1 MMASSAVVKGGSPA
15 GTAYFG
21 LVEAE
26 LEVRGGDDMVEVI
39 GEELFCA
46 WIGSGVRDDP
56 VVKRLRSGVSDH
68 VVLLRGWIRFLLKL
82 KSNACVI
89 WGLFLYRS
97 GGLE

>member
-21 LVEAE
+21 LEEAE

-46 WIGSGVRDDP
+46 WIGSGDRDDP
-56 VVKRLRSGVSDH
+56 VVLRLCSGASGH
-68 VVLLRGWIRFLLKL
+68 VVHLGGWIRVLLKL
-82 KSNACVI
+82 NPKACVI
-89 WGLFLYRS
+89 WGLILYRS

>member
-1 MMASSAVVKGGSPA
+1 MMASSAVEKGASPA

-21 LVEAE
+21 LVDAE

-46 WIGSGVRDDP
+46 WIVSGDRDGP
-56 VVKRLRSGVSDH
+56 VFLRLCSK
-68 VVLLRGWIRFLLKL
+68 VLGHIVHLGGQIRVMLKL
-82 KSNACVI
+82 NPKACVV
-89 WGLFLYRS
+89 WGLILCSS